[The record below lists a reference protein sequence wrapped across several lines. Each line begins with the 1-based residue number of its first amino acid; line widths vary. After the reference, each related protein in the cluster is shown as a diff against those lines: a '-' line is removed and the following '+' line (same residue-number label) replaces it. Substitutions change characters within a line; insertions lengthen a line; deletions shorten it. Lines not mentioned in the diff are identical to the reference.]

1 MHICFYVLY
10 LFQWLWQQWER
21 DKEVLIILSMSL
33 LIRVNLLE
41 IFDKADQ
48 L

>member
-1 MHICFYVLY
+1 MG
-10 LFQWLWQQWER
+10 